1 MRNLLHI
8 VAATMILSALALGS
22 TACGDDSC
30 YDNGSSLPLARF
42 YTSGTSTTVTVLNLT
57 VRGIDE
63 PGDSILI
70 DNSSVSECYLP
81 LRATVGTTQYE
92 LSYGDD
98 EGETLLADTITF
110 SYRPVP
116 YFASH
121 ECGAMYNFEMS
132 SLTST
137 HHIIDSVV
145 LVNKVID
152 NSTSVAV
159 RIYIPDDS
167 E

>member
-1 MRNLLHI
+1 MRWLPTCT
-8 VAATMILSALALGS
+8 ALSALLALVL

-57 VRGIDE
+57 MRGIDA

-137 HHIIDSVV
+137 HHVIDSVV